1 MISPYIDQG
10 TGVMRFDLPEKWR
23 LKKVLEP
30 SSSSNALDQ
39 ASISNLI
46 HKRLDSPA
54 FNSKLEK
61 SKNCVVMTDDVE
73 RPTPIHLLLSP
84 LLSRLE
90 NHFDRDNIKVVV
102 ATGSHQT
109 SNKDSI
115 VKKLGKDVC
124 DGFSVHIHSARDDGN
139 MYLGETK
146 QGTPVYIDGVV
157 MSSDLKIGIGNTVS
171 HPSAGF
177 GGGPK
182 IILPGVAGL
191 ETISRNHS
199 LAVHPSVS
207 LGKTYGNI
215 MWEDI
220 LEASKMAGLDVKL
233 DCVMDNSG
241 NIIDLFFGDVETVH
255 KQGIEVYE
263 KAMGV
268 PVQGMADVTVV
279 SGCPVDINLVQSSK
293 GIYIGDLTTKPG
305 GTIVIVGGC
314 KDGIGGG
321 LEDQLRS
328 GLSVDEMAG
337 RIRDG
342 KVDPTGGTSACLLK
356 RILEGKEIMVVSK
369 YLNHDLEEL
378 GFRHASGLDETF
390 EVLKKERPEADVT
403 VIPNKYIHPVVED
416 EIVV

>member
-157 MSSDLKIGIGNTVS
+157 IIPQDWYRKHCLSPIGRVWRG
-171 HPSAGF
+171 A
-177 GGGPK
+177 
-182 IILPGVAGL
+182 
-191 ETISRNHS
+191 EDHS
-199 LAVHPSVS
+199 PR
-207 LGKTYGNI
+207 
-215 MWEDI
+215 
-220 LEASKMAGLDVKL
+220 
-233 DCVMDNSG
+233 CCRSG
-241 NIIDLFFGDVETVH
+241 NHLQESQPCRASFRIFGKDLWEYH
-255 KQGIEVYE
+255 
-263 KAMGV
+263 
-268 PVQGMADVTVV
+268 
-279 SGCPVDINLVQSSK
+279 
-293 GIYIGDLTTKPG
+293 
-305 GTIVIVGGC
+305 VGGY
-314 KDGIGGG
+314 
-321 LEDQLRS
+321 S
-328 GLSVDEMAG
+328 
-337 RIRDG
+337 
-342 KVDPTGGTSACLLK
+342 
-356 RILEGKEIMVVSK
+356 
-369 YLNHDLEEL
+369 
-378 GFRHASGLDETF
+378 
-390 EVLKKERPEADVT
+390 
-403 VIPNKYIHPVVED
+403 
-416 EIVV
+416 